1 MAVITHSYF
10 LPIYFQAVKGTS
22 AAISGVY
29 GLPFTIISAVS
40 TICAGFHMTAYGYY
54 VPFMWIGSV
63 VYFAGS
69 VIYYLLQVDSST
81 GKWVGSQLLAG
92 VGFGMSVQVTFIA
105 VQVVTP
111 PEDMPTACS
120 WEVFFK
126 SLGGA
131 VGISVAQ
138 AIFSAVL
145 QTRLEQIPGLD
156 APAVVNA
163 GAGDVSPFKG
173 VVPAAME
180 GKVKLAYND
189 AITRAFIVPIAV
201 TALAF
206 VLTWGM
212 ERRRIEKEE
221 DDPSSP
227 EVAGAPLGTQK

>member
-1 MAVITHSYF
+1 
-10 LPIYFQAVKGTS
+10 
-22 AAISGVY
+22 
-29 GLPFTIISAVS
+29 
-40 TICAGFHMTAYGYY
+40 
-54 VPFMWIGSV
+54 MWIGSV
-63 VYFAGS
+63 VYLAGS
-69 VIYYLLQVDSST
+69 VIYYLLQVDSNT
-81 GKWVGSQLLAG
+81 GKWVGCQLLAG

-138 AIFSAVL
+138 AIFSDVL
-145 QTRLEQIPGLD
+145 QSRLEQIPGLD

-221 DDPSSP
+221 DDPGQNSSP